1 MKRTLLSILSIFTL
15 VLAWSVCSAQT
26 DSGSTPPAVESG
38 VQTGSDTGQP
48 MNDTGTPSAPTEG
61 SMPAPSS
68 ADTASTHESLPA
80 TASHVP
86 LAFAIG
92 LSALGAAAA
101 LRAYRRRGSF

>member
-1 MKRTLLSILSIFTL
+1 MRRTLLALLSIFML
-15 VLAWSVCSAQT
+15 VVGLNVYAQT
-26 DSGSTPPAVESG
+26 DSGSTSPAVESG
-38 VQTGSDTGQP
+38 VQTGTTDQP
-48 MNDTGTPSAPTEG
+48 MNGTGSAPPPAEG
-61 SMPAPSS
+61 SHAPSS
-68 ADTASTHESLPA
+68 ADTATTHEPLPA